1 MEKRYQVF
9 VSSTFMD
16 LEKEREIAVQTLMK
30 MDCIPSGME
39 LFPAADIE
47 QFEFIKKVIDDCDY
61 YLLIIGGKYG
71 SMTDEGI
78 SYTEKEYDYAQEKG
92 IKVIAFLHK
101 SPENLPAKDSET
113 TTETIEKLNT
123 FRDKVSKG
131 RLVEFW
137 ENKDQ
142 LAGMVALGI
151 TSLKKIHPAIGW
163 VRADQTSS
171 IESLGEINLLQK
183 KNKELEEQL
192 NKLKSIND
200 SNPKSNL
207 KLAKLSS
214 FVFIDILDIDSKEVI
229 LTKSF
234 SWAEILTNISSII
247 FDSISEYQLSEI
259 IKGMI
264 NKTDPT
270 LFSTYSQTISPQS
283 INKIK
288 VQFYALGY
296 IEFGWERDPDDGE
309 QYKVWIT
316 TEIGKKAILDLV
328 AIKDETD

>member
-71 SMTDEGI
+71 SMTEEGV
-78 SYTEKEYDYAQEKG
+78 SYTEKEYEYALEKG

-101 SPENLPAKDSET
+101 SPEELPAKDSET
-113 TTETIEKLNT
+113 TTETIEKLNK
-123 FRDKVSKG
+123 FRNKVSKG

-151 TSLKKIHPAIGW
+151 TSLKKMYPAIGW
-163 VRADQTSS
+163 VRANQTSS
-171 IESLGEINLLQK
+171 IESLGEINSLRK
-183 KNKELEEQL
+183 KNNELEEQL
-192 NKLKSIND
+192 KKISINQGR
-200 SNPKSNL
+200 SLETSG

-214 FVFIDILDIDSKEVI
+214 NVSIDIIDNSSNQITLTSEVTWSDILSTISGLVFDPISEFYISDLIKHLCSKSKE
-229 LTKSF
+229 
-234 SWAEILTNISSII
+234 SIP
-247 FDSISEYQLSEI
+247 
-259 IKGMI
+259 
-264 NKTDPT
+264 N
-270 LFSTYSQTISPQS
+270 TYSNILSPES
-283 INKIK
+283 LNKIK
-288 VQFYALGY
+288 IQFYALGFIDFDY
-296 IEFGWERDPDDGE
+296 EIDREDGE
-309 QYKVWIT
+309 PYKVWIS
-316 TEIGKKAILDLV
+316 TESGKKAILDLV
-328 AIKDETD
+328 AIKDKAQ

>member
-47 QFEFIKKVIDDCDY
+47 QFDFIKKVIDDCDY

-71 SMTDEGI
+71 SMTEEGI
-78 SYTEKEYDYAQEKG
+78 SYTEKEYDYALEKG

-101 SPENLPAKDSET
+101 FPENLPAKNSET
-113 TTETIEKLNT
+113 TSEAIEKLKK
-123 FRDKVSKG
+123 FREKVAKG

-142 LAGMVALGI
+142 LAGMVALGLI
-151 TSLKKIHPAIGW
+151 SLKKMHPAIGW
-163 VRADQTSS
+163 VRANQTST
-171 IESLGEINLLQK
+171 IESLGEINSLRK
-183 KNKELEEQL
+183 KNNELEEQVKKL
-192 NKLKSIND
+192 NISYNR
-200 SNPKSNL
+200 SSGNTG

-214 FVFIDILDIDSKEVI
+214 LISIDIIDNSTKEIILSREVTWFDILSRI
-229 LTKSF
+229 SGLLF
-234 SWAEILTNISSII
+234 S
-247 FDSISEYQLSEI
+247 SISEYYVSEL
-259 IKGMI
+259 IKDLCLED
-264 NKTDPT
+264 NKNIKA
-270 LFSTYSQTISPQS
+270 TYSNSLSLES

-288 VQFYALGY
+288 IQFYALGFIDFDYEIDRDDDESY
-296 IEFGWERDPDDGE
+296 I
-309 QYKVWIT
+309 VWLS
-316 TEIGKKAILDLV
+316 TESGKKAILDLV
-328 AIKDETD
+328 AIKDEIN